1 MFRNEEFPSNSAM
14 ILVYPKSDLY
24 ALWLLNIQYNLDMI
38 WFNEDKDKLV
48 YLVKEM
54 INRVRIH

>member
-1 MFRNEEFPSNSAM
+1 M

-38 WFNEDKDKLV
+38 WFNDDKDKLV